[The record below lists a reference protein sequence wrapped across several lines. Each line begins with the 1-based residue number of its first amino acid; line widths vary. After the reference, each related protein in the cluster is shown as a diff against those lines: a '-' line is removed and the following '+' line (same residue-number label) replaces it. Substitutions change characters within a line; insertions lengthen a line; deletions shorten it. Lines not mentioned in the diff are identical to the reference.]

1 MMRVSTAVGFHR
13 SICIKLVIR
22 LMTNVHLLHLHV
34 ICMAISQI
42 KLLFLTGP
50 AQSFPAMYPASNYSS
65 APPTGYPTMAGHSAP
80 PTGKIPVSGTDYSG
94 NYYQNSSGPSLYAS
108 PPGSQPAAH
117 QYSTSNVQQ
126 TAPYTMPAGYYGQAY
141 SHPSQGQ
148 AQPQQVQPSLVT
160 PASGNNL
167 GAPLYPIVSYP
178 SAPGSSQYGTLRSSQ
193 TGAGQPPDSTV
204 MAPPPTQ
211 SSLQQHSQGNGA
223 TPTPAHLG
231 FGAPPL
237 SQTATVNGQ
246 SNAGWFECISS

>member
-1 MMRVSTAVGFHR
+1 
-13 SICIKLVIR
+13 
-22 LMTNVHLLHLHV
+22 
-34 ICMAISQI
+34 MAISQI
-42 KLLFLTGP
+42 KLMLLLLFLTGP
-50 AQSFPAMYPASNYSS
+50 RQSFPAINPASSYNS
-65 APPTGYPTMAGHSAP
+65 APPTGYPPMAGHSAP
-80 PTGKIPVSGTDYSG
+80 PTGKIPVLGTDYSG
-94 NYYQNSSGPSLYAS
+94 NYYQNSSGPSLYAAA
-108 PPGSQPAAH
+108 PGSQPPLH
-117 QYSTSNVQQ
+117 QYSSSNVQQ
-126 TAPYTMPAGYYGQAY
+126 TAPYTMPAGYYRQAY

-148 AQPQQVQPSLVT
+148 NLPQPQPQQVQPSLVT

-204 MAPPPTQ
+204 MPPPPTQ

-246 SNAGWFECISS
+246 SNAGWFECLSS